1 MLVILLNRSGHGVLC
16 SVGNIQPLERHL
28 QRFTDSHWLARFFL
42 FCFLFAS
49 FFCFIA
55 GLLFLQRI
63 FWYKYEALRT
73 RVWTDHIAG
82 FSSIKQHVLLLP
94 LRVGCYFLTVYPPP
108 PPATIT
114 FNLDSRG
121 TVTCL
126 ASYNDPI
133 FNLKPLDPRSNT
145 TIICLVLLDI
155 FSFVIRDLRVC
166 VGRGRGKTERQR
178 KGRGGEEREPVDSFL
193 LVQIHSRQSDN
204 NS

>member
-1 MLVILLNRSGHGVLC
+1 MLLLNSL
-16 SVGNIQPLERHL
+16 
-28 QRFTDSHWLARFFL
+28 
-42 FCFLFAS
+42 
-49 FFCFIA
+49 
-55 GLLFLQRI
+55 
-63 FWYKYEALRT
+63 
-73 RVWTDHIAG
+73 
-82 FSSIKQHVLLLP
+82 
-94 LRVGCYFLTVYPPP
+94 PPP
-108 PPATIT
+108 PPAPIT

-178 KGRGGEEREPVDSFL
+178 KGRGEKRKPVDSFL

-204 NS
+204 NSYKETSTSHVILCLQKRKTVKNINSSTLFC